1 MSSEVFILSA
11 KRSAVGTF
19 GGSLAQTPASA
30 LLQSI
35 MEAAIAH
42 SGIEASSIG
51 LSVLGNV
58 IHTSPEDPYLA
69 RKCAIGAG
77 LPQTSTAIAVNRLC
91 GSGLQAIIQT
101 AMTIKCGDTETG
113 LASGVEMMSRAP
125 HIAPD
130 MRFGRKMGDATFVD
144 MLLGPLTD
152 PFGHGHM
159 GITAENVAKQFDI
172 SRESQDEFACES
184 HKRAVN
190 AIDKGYFKEQIIPF
204 EANAG
209 RKTIL
214 FDTDEHVRRDAS
226 FEQMS
231 NLRPVFQKDGTVT
244 AGNASGIN
252 DGAAS
257 LVLAN
262 EATAKTTTP
271 IARIVSYGHAGLD
284 PAIMGMGPVDA
295 SRQALQRA
303 GLSIADIDM
312 IESNEAFAAQACA
325 VAKSLDFDPHKV
337 NPNGG
342 AIALGHPVGATGAI
356 ITTKLIHELKRTNGR
371 YGLAT
376 MCIGG
381 GQGVAMIIEAL

>member
-11 KRSAVGTF
+11 KRSAIGTF

-35 MEAAIAH
+35 MKGSIEQSGLDAA
-42 SGIEASSIG
+42 SIG

-58 IHTSPEDPYLA
+58 VHTSPEDPYLS
-69 RKCAIGAG
+69 RKCSIEAG

-101 AMTIKCGDTETG
+101 AMTIKCGDTKAG

-125 HIAPD
+125 HITPD
-130 MRFGRKMGDATFVD
+130 MRFGHKMGDATFVD

-159 GITAENVAKQFDI
+159 GITAENVAAQFDI
-172 SRESQDEFACES
+172 SREQQDEFACES
-184 HKRAVN
+184 HNRAVH
-190 AIDKGYFKEQIIPF
+190 AIDNGYFKDQIIAF
-204 EANAG
+204 DAKAG
-209 RKTIL
+209 RKTIS
-214 FDTDEHVRRDAS
+214 FDTDEHIRRDAS

-231 NLRPVFQKDGTVT
+231 GLRPVFQKDGTVT

-257 LVLAN
+257 LVLGN
-262 EATAKTTTP
+262 EEMAKTTTP
-271 IARIVSYGHAGLD
+271 LARIVSYGHAGLD

-295 SRQALQRA
+295 SRQALNRA
-303 GLSIADIDM
+303 GLSITDIDVS
-312 IESNEAFAAQACA
+312 ESNEAFAAQACA
-325 VAKSLDFDPHKV
+325 VARSLDFDPLKV

-356 ITTKLIHELKRTNGR
+356 IATKLIYELKRTNGR

-381 GQGVAMIIEAL
+381 GQGVAVIIEAF

>member
-11 KRSAVGTF
+11 KRSAIGTF

-35 MEAAIAH
+35 MKGSIEQSGLDAA
-42 SGIEASSIG
+42 SIG

-58 IHTSPEDPYLA
+58 VHTSPEDPYLS
-69 RKCAIGAG
+69 RKCSIEAG

-101 AMTIKCGDTETG
+101 AMTIKCGDTKAG

-159 GITAENVAKQFDI
+159 GITAENVAAQFDI
-172 SRESQDEFACES
+172 SREQQDEFACES
-184 HKRAVN
+184 HKRAVH
-190 AIDKGYFKEQIIPF
+190 AIDNGYFKDQIIAF
-204 EANAG
+204 DAKAG
-209 RKTIL
+209 RKTIS
-214 FDTDEHVRRDAS
+214 FDTDEHIRRDAS

-231 NLRPVFQKDGTVT
+231 GLRPVFQKDGTVT

-257 LVLAN
+257 LVLGN
-262 EATAKTTTP
+262 EEMAKTTTP
-271 IARIVSYGHAGLD
+271 LARIVSYGHAGLD
-284 PAIMGMGPVDA
+284 PAIMGMGPVGA
-295 SRQALQRA
+295 SRQALARA
-303 GLSIADIDM
+303 GLQISDIDV

-325 VAKSLDFDPHKV
+325 VSQELGFDPEKV

-342 AIALGHPVGATGAI
+342 AVALGHPVGATGAI
-356 ITTKLIHELKRTNGR
+356 ITTKLIYELKRRGGR

-381 GQGVAMIIEAL
+381 GQGVAVVIEAL

>member
-11 KRSAVGTF
+11 KRSAIGTF
-19 GGSLAQTPASA
+19 GGSLAQTSASA

-35 MEAAIAH
+35 MQAAVNH
-42 SGIEASSIG
+42 SGIEAGSIG

-58 IHTSPEDPYLA
+58 VHTSPEDPYLA
-69 RKCAIGAG
+69 RKCSIGAG

-101 AMTIKCGDTETG
+101 AMTIKCGDTEAG

-159 GITAENVAKQFDI
+159 GITAENVASQFGI
-172 SRESQDEFACES
+172 SRERQDEFACLS

-190 AIDKGYFKEQIIPF
+190 AIDKGYFKEQIIAV
-204 EANAG
+204 EARAG
-209 RKTIL
+209 RKTIT

-231 NLRPVFQKDGTVT
+231 ALRPVFQKEGTVT

-262 EATAKTTTP
+262 EKIAKTASP
-271 IARIVSYGHAGLD
+271 MARIVSYGHAGLD

-295 SRQALQRA
+295 SRQALRRA
-303 GLSIADIDM
+303 GLSITDIDV

-325 VAKSLDFDPHKV
+325 VAQSLDFDPQKV

>member
-11 KRSAVGTF
+11 KRSAIGTF
-19 GGSLAQTPASA
+19 GGSLAETPASA

-35 MEAAIAH
+35 MKGSIEQ
-42 SGIEASSIG
+42 SGLDAGSIG

-58 IHTSPEDPYLA
+58 VHTSPEDPYLS
-69 RKCAIGAG
+69 RKCSIEAG

-101 AMTIKCGDTETG
+101 AMTIKCGDTKAG

-159 GITAENVAKQFDI
+159 GITAENVAAQFDI
-172 SRESQDEFACES
+172 SREQQDEFACES
-184 HKRAVN
+184 HKRAVH
-190 AIDKGYFKEQIIPF
+190 AIDNGYFKDQIIAF
-204 EANAG
+204 DAKAG
-209 RKTIL
+209 RKTIS
-214 FDTDEHVRRDAS
+214 FDTDEHIRRDAS

-231 NLRPVFQKDGTVT
+231 GLRPVFQKDGTVT

-257 LVLAN
+257 LVLGNA
-262 EATAKTTTP
+262 EMAKTTTP
-271 IARIVSYGHAGLD
+271 LARIVSYGHAGLD

-295 SRQALQRA
+295 SRQALDRA
-303 GLSIADIDM
+303 GLSITDIDV

-325 VAKSLDFDPHKV
+325 VAKSLDFDPLKV

-356 ITTKLIHELKRTNGR
+356 IATKLIYELKRTNGR

-381 GQGVAMIIEAL
+381 GQGVAVIIEAL

>member
-11 KRSAVGTF
+11 KRSAIGTF

-35 MEAAIAH
+35 MQASIAQ
-42 SGIEASSIG
+42 SGVDASSIG

-58 IHTSPEDPYLA
+58 VHTSPEDPYLA

-77 LPQTSTAIAVNRLC
+77 LPHTSTAIAVNRLC

-101 AMTIKCGDTETG
+101 AMTIKCGDVEAG

-125 HIAPD
+125 HLAPD

-159 GITAENVAKQFDI
+159 GITAENVANQFDI
-172 SRESQDEFACES
+172 SRERQDEFACES

-204 EANAG
+204 DAIAG
-209 RKTIL
+209 RKTIR
-214 FDTDEHVRRDAS
+214 FDTDEHIRRDAS

-231 NLRPVFQKDGTVT
+231 ALRPVFQKEGTVT

-262 EATAKTTTP
+262 EDMAKSVTP
-271 IARIVSYGHAGLD
+271 MARIVSYGHAGLD

-295 SRQALQRA
+295 SRQALHRA
-303 GLSIADIDM
+303 GLSVSDIDV

-325 VAKSLDFDPHKV
+325 VAQSLDFDPQKV

-342 AIALGHPVGATGAI
+342 AIARGHPVGATGAI